1 MKVNTKLVEMVL
13 MNKAIPANLF
23 EKELCISRSAVTRLR
38 NGERLFKNLTV
49 ETIEKVQ
56 AWIDAGNF
64 KISYD
69 YSDLIAELEA
79 DIAEGLTGE
88 FLYIV
93 RGDYIEA
100 IDQKPIVDYYH
111 TAEEIA
117 DGNFAEKVL
126 TEQALAEMKRFND
139 IYTQNAPKKFI
150 KEY

>member
-23 EKELCISRSAVTRLR
+23 EKELGISRSAVTRLR
-38 NGERLFKNLTV
+38 NGERSFGNLTV

-69 YSDLIAELEA
+69 YSDLIEELEA
-79 DIAEGLTGE
+79 DMAEGLTSDYI
-88 FLYIV
+88 YIV

-100 IDQKPIVDYYH
+100 IDRKPIVDYYY
-111 TAEEIA
+111 TAEEISEG
-117 DGNFAEKVL
+117 DFAEKVL
-126 TEQALAEMKRFND
+126 TEQVLAEMKRFND
-139 IYTQNAPKKFI
+139 I
-150 KEY
+150 